1 MEAVFPNGKPL
12 QINREDF
19 RRQFLASFP
28 KLSGLDSSVSDT
40 QADIIIDS
48 AIEAVYDMF
57 TGVATLWNIH
67 SPQTWF
73 DKTRRCYLYLTA
85 WYIADMYPKYVSG
98 VTVMGAI
105 PLKEKKIGGVDIKF
119 DTDALNSGAGRNVLK
134 GLLSN
139 PFGKMAYTMI
149 TCCAK
154 RTALR

>member
-1 MEAVFPNGKPL
+1 MEATFPDGKPL
-12 QINREDF
+12 RINREDF

-28 KLSGLDSSVSDT
+28 KLSGLDNNT
-40 QADIIIDS
+40 AIEADSIIDN
-48 AIEAVYDMF
+48 AIEAVYDIY
-57 TGVATLWNIH
+57 TGVATLWNKH
-67 SPQTWF
+67 DAQTWF

-98 VTVMGAI
+98 VTVMGAV
-105 PLKEKKIGGVDIKF
+105 PLKEKKIGGISLKF
-119 DTDALNSGAGRNVLK
+119 DTEYLSSGKGLNLLK

>member
-1 MEAVFPNGKPL
+1 MEAVFPDGKPL
-12 QINREDF
+12 RINREDF

-28 KLSGLDSSVSDT
+28 KLAGLESNHTETDN
-40 QADIIIDS
+40 IIDS
-48 AIEAVYDMF
+48 AIDAVYDIF
-57 TGVATLWNIH
+57 TGVATLWNLQDK
-67 SPQTWF
+67 QTWF

-85 WYIADMYPKYVSG
+85 WYIADMFPKYVAG

-105 PLKEKKIGGVDIKF
+105 PLKEKKIGGIDIKF
-119 DTDALNSGAGRNVLK
+119 DTEFLGTGSGQSLLK

>member
-1 MEAVFPNGKPL
+1 MEATFPDGKPL
-12 QINREDF
+12 QINRDDF

-28 KLSGLDSSVSDT
+28 KLSGLDNSVSEADT
-40 QADIIIDS
+40 IIDG

-57 TGVATLWNIH
+57 TGVATLWNKH
-67 SPQTWF
+67 DAQTWF
-73 DKTRRCYLYLTA
+73 NKTRRCYLYLTA
-85 WYIADMYPKYVSG
+85 WYIADMFPKYVSG
-98 VTVMGAI
+98 VTVMGAV
-105 PLKEKKIGGVDIKF
+105 PLKEKKIGGVDLKF
-119 DTDALNSGAGRNVLK
+119 DTEFLTGGKGQNVLK

>member
-1 MEAVFPNGKPL
+1 MEATFPNGKPL
-12 QINREDF
+12 RINREDF
-19 RRQFLASFP
+19 RRQFSASFP
-28 KLSGLDSSVSDT
+28 KLAGIDSGDAT
-40 QADIIIDS
+40 QADNIIDS
-48 AIEAVYDMF
+48 AIDAVYDMF
-57 TGVATLWNIH
+57 TGVSTLWNLH
-67 SPQTWF
+67 DSQTYF

-85 WYIADMYPKYVSG
+85 WYIADMYPKLVAG

-105 PLKEKKIGGVDIKF
+105 PLKEKKIGGVDVKF
-119 DTDALNSGAGRNVLK
+119 DTEFLSSGKGQNLLR

>member
-1 MEAVFPNGKPL
+1 MEATFPDGKPL
-12 QINREDF
+12 QINRDDF

-28 KLSGLDSSVSDT
+28 KLSGIDNSVTNSD
-40 QADIIIDS
+40 AIIDG

-57 TGVATLWNIH
+57 TGVATLWNKH
-67 SPQTWF
+67 DAQTWF
-73 DKTRRCYLYLTA
+73 NKTRRCYLYLTA

-98 VTVMGAI
+98 VTVMGAV
-105 PLKEKKIGGVDIKF
+105 PLKEKKIGGVDLKF
-119 DTDALNSGAGRNVLK
+119 DTEYLAGGKGQNLLK

>member
-1 MEAVFPNGKPL
+1 MEATFPNGKPL

-28 KLSGLDSSVSDT
+28 KLSGLDNSVSAADT
-40 QADIIIDS
+40 IIDG

-57 TGVATLWNIH
+57 TGVATLWDKH
-67 SPQTWF
+67 DKQTWF

-85 WYIADMYPKYVSG
+85 WYIADMYPKYVAG
-98 VTVMGAI
+98 VTVMGAV
-105 PLKEKKIGGVDIKF
+105 PLKEKKIGGVDLKF
-119 DTDALNSGAGRNVLK
+119 DTEFLNGGKGQNMLR